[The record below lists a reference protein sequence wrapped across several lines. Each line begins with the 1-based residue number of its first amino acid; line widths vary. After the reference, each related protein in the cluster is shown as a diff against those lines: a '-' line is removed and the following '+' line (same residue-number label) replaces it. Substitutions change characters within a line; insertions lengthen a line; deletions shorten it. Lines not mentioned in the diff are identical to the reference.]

1 MVSAGLHTQRSAIES
16 RFALEKR
23 LMAHMLSISIHSLVR
38 RASLA
43 SLLFS
48 AVTACS
54 SDDGSEKA
62 ETSGEPTY
70 LAALA
75 TPTADSATTYT
86 VTTPAIDGTIMQ
98 YFLKHGLEVDGWAS
112 PSSYDGSVFVPHG
125 AEPSITKFTVAADG
139 TLEEGDT
146 VSFAGEGVTYVETG
160 PLVGET
166 LVRRDKA
173 YLFDSTLRAIV
184 WNPERMELSGQE
196 LDFSASLKAV
206 VADAP
211 GYSPQIF
218 VAPGFVKQVGK
229 LMFVPVRWQN
239 WSAETPDKII
249 YPLGGLLILDT
260 ERDEVVRLL
269 TDPRIIDTIYTVV
282 SDAGD
287 LYLFTGAFGASF
299 NAAFGLETPAGVL
312 KIRNGESEFDP
323 DYYLNLE
330 ERLGGRPGTT
340 PSAGRGTE
348 VYLKAFYEEEADMY
362 DAEGNVKAE
371 IVAEPWSLLSS
382 GWRYWRIDLE
392 EPDTAQV
399 IEELPWGG
407 TDGYFYRI
415 PEEDRLFLAVLNG
428 AKGTLKGMT
437 LYEAEGATFT
447 ESISVPGT
455 LQALARLSRK

>member
-1 MVSAGLHTQRSAIES
+1 
-16 RFALEKR
+16 
-23 LMAHMLSISIHSLVR
+23 MAETLSISIRTFIR
-38 RASLA
+38 RARA
-43 SLLFS
+43 AAVLLPALS
-48 AVTACS
+48 ACS
-54 SDDGSEKA
+54 SEGGSKA
-62 ETSGEPTY
+62 QENSGKPAY

-112 PSSYDGSVFVPHG
+112 PSSYDGNVFIPHG
-125 AEPSITKFTVAADG
+125 ADPSITKFTVGADG

-146 VSFAGEGVTYVETG
+146 VSFAGEGVTYVGTG

-173 YLFDSTLRAIV
+173 YLFDSSFRAIV
-184 WNPERMELSGQE
+184 WNPERMELGDRE
-196 LDFSASLKAV
+196 IDFSSTLKSI

-211 GYSPQIF
+211 GYTPQIF
-218 VAPGFVKQVGK
+218 VEPGFVKQVGK
-229 LMFVPVRWQN
+229 LMFVPVRWN
-239 WSAETPDKII
+239 DWSAETPDRII

-260 ERDEVVRLL
+260 ERDEVVHLL

-299 NAAFGLETPAGVL
+299 NVAFGLQVPAGVL
-312 KIRNGESEFDP
+312 KIKNGETQFDP

-330 ERLGGRPGTT
+330 QRLGGRPATT
-340 PSAGRGTE
+340 PSGGRGTE
-348 VYLKAFYEEEADMY
+348 VYLKVFYEEEADIY
-362 DAEGNVKAE
+362 DTDGKVKSE

-392 EPDTAQV
+392 DPGTAEV

-437 LYEAEGATFT
+437 LYEADGATFT

>member
-1 MVSAGLHTQRSAIES
+1 MAYVLSNSIRSFFRCAS
-16 RFALEKR
+16 VAAL
-23 LMAHMLSISIHSLVR
+23 LM
-38 RASLA
+38 
-43 SLLFS
+43 S
-48 AVTACS
+48 AVTGCT
-54 SDDGSEKA
+54 SDDDSKTD
-62 ETSGEPTY
+62 ETGGAPAY

-112 PSSYDGSVFVPHG
+112 PSSYDGNVFVPHG
-125 AEPSITKFTVAADG
+125 ADPSITKFTVAADG

-146 VSFAGEGVTYVETG
+146 VSFAGEGVTNVDTG

-166 LVRRDKA
+166 LVSRDKA
-173 YLFDSTLRAIV
+173 YLFDSTFRAIV
-184 WNPERMELSGQE
+184 WNPESMELSGRE
-196 LDFSASLKAV
+196 IDFSAPLKAI

-211 GYSPQIF
+211 GYTPQIF

-239 WSAETPDKII
+239 WSAETPDQII

-260 ERDEVVRLL
+260 EQDEVVRLL

-299 NAAFGLETPAGVL
+299 NVAFGLETPAGVL
-312 KIRNGESEFDP
+312 KIKKGETEFDP

-340 PSAGRGTE
+340 PSGGRGTE
-348 VYLKAFYEEEADMY
+348 VYLKAFYDEEADMY
-362 DAEGNVKAE
+362 DAEGNVKDE
-371 IVAEPWSLLSS
+371 IVAEPWTLLSS

-392 EPDTAQV
+392 DPETAEV

-437 LYEAEGATFT
+437 LYEANGATFT

>member
-1 MVSAGLHTQRSAIES
+1 
-16 RFALEKR
+16 
-23 LMAHMLSISIHSLVR
+23 MADLFSLSIRSLVQR
-38 RASLA
+38 VGVAALSL
-43 SLLFS
+43 S
-48 AVTACS
+48 ALTSCG
-54 SDDGSEKA
+54 SDDDSRPRESG
-62 ETSGEPTY
+62 GEPTY

-86 VTTPAIDGTIMQ
+86 VTTPVLDGTIMQ

-125 AEPSITKFTVAADG
+125 PDPSITKFTVEADG
-139 TLEEGDT
+139 TLREGDT
-146 VSFAGEGVTYVETG
+146 ISFAAEGVTYVGTG

-166 LVRRDKA
+166 LIRSDKA
-173 YLFDSTLRAIV
+173 YLFDSSFRAIV
-184 WNPERMELSGQE
+184 WDPERMQLSGTE
-196 LDFSASLKAV
+196 LDFADLLKDV

-211 GYSPQIF
+211 GYAPQIF
-218 VAPGFVKQVGK
+218 VEAGFVKQVGN
-229 LMFVPVRWQN
+229 LMFVPVRWNN
-239 WSAETPDKII
+239 WSAERPGEIL
-249 YPLGGLLILDT
+249 YPLGGLLVLDT

-299 NAAFGLETPAGVL
+299 NVAFDLETPAGVL
-312 KIRNGESEFDP
+312 KIKKGESEFDP
-323 DYYLNLE
+323 GYYLNLE

-340 PSAGRGTE
+340 PSGGRGTE
-348 VYLKAFYEEEADMY
+348 VYLKVFYEEEADMF
-362 DAEGNVKAE
+362 DADGNVKAE
-371 IVAEPWSLLSS
+371 IVAEPWSLLST

-392 EPDTAQV
+392 EPATAEV
-399 IEELPWGG
+399 LEELPWGG

-437 LYEAEGATFT
+437 LYEANGSTFT

-455 LQALARLSRK
+455 LQALSRLSRK